1 MLRPGGAHPTYA
13 LLGRE
18 PGPVARDLAIEAPPR
33 TLDAMVSAL
42 LDPALSGPDS
52 DPVGALARWAVGF
65 VIVDPLVGD
74 QVIRRLDASAGLT
87 RIGDYLGQAVWRV
100 ETSGAEGRQVPAR
113 VRLSTGTAWGSTLAV
128 TGDHSATRATLPGT
142 GGTLVVAELPGWAQ
156 HARVSVDGQRLRA
169 QTGPDG
175 QVVYAV
181 PTGARELRIIVT
193 PHHRLLGW
201 AYVAVLL
208 LLAYLAIPLGAPPRT
223 RRDADAPAREV
234 E

>member
-1 MLRPGGAHPTYA
+1 M
-13 LLGRE
+13 
-18 PGPVARDLAIEAPPR
+18 
-33 TLDAMVSAL
+33 
-42 LDPALSGPDS
+42 
-52 DPVGALARWAVGF
+52 
-65 VIVDPLVGD
+65 
-74 QVIRRLDASAGLT
+74 
-87 RIGDYLGQAVWRV
+87 
-100 ETSGAEGRQVPAR
+100 
-113 VRLSTGTAWGSTLAV
+113 
-128 TGDHSATRATLPGT
+128 
-142 GGTLVVAELPGWAQ
+142 VAELPGWAQ